1 MTPSGSKLSLGF
13 TKGLPLVLSARARS
27 IWAKSCEDDHGN
39 RQYLQLWQHMEDTG
53 DIALL
58 LWDHFLPDHI
68 KELLSEDL
76 GGVDRAKRLL
86 FFIAVIHDVGKA
98 SPAFVVQCDWLTD
111 RIRQEELGVDPHLRH
126 DAERKYYR
134 HELVGYQT
142 IEDWFERQGFISGTQ
157 SLGHGVASIV
167 AGHHGTSITEDKKTR
182 LNSFAA
188 ERYLGNTQWADIRFE
203 LLDWAAQASAITE
216 DLKQIADRPLRRR
229 SQILLT
235 GVVILADWIASNA
248 YYCPLNQ
255 DPSNDEH
262 PEEHQFDAKQRAKSA
277 WRRLALPKPWHA
289 GANQST
295 PDELFAKRFNLPGAH
310 MRPVQRAAVE
320 MSSSM
325 DEPGLMIIEA
335 NMGEG
340 KTEAAL
346 IAAEILASRFDC
358 GGVYYALPSQATVN
372 AMFTR
377 ILAWIDHLP
386 SSDQIHVASMFLA
399 HGKRELNP
407 DYQRLRERHFDGS
420 AAFQEANGANS
431 ATVVFDDGDDS
442 ESTYQESDEQRL
454 RASVNSWLTGR
465 KKGNL
470 ADFVVGT
477 IDQVLMAGL
486 RSKHVVLRHLAFA
499 GKVVVLDEI
508 HSNTAYMN
516 VYMETVLSWLGA
528 YHVPVVMLSATLPRE
543 RREAFL
549 KAYHLG
555 GQAPEQVE
563 SLAKPAVPEVAKAS
577 RLKQRLQHRLAPGK
591 DGQVFEAGNSVV
603 LDKRYPMVS
612 VASAHSE
619 VVSIA
624 PSSSG
629 RATDIRFHLLDDSD
643 EALVNLVRDK
653 LRSGGCVV
661 IIRNTVKRAQA
672 SYELLRQ
679 HFDVDIQLAHSKFLG
694 FDRARIDRDLIKRFG
709 KDSTPKSRQGIVVA
723 TQVVEQSLDVDF
735 DLMITDLAPID
746 LVLQR
751 VGRLHRHR
759 RGIGESDRPE
769 LLRKAECYITGVGEW
784 KEHDAPLFDPGAEKI
799 YTRYLLMRSLV
810 VLGITPERVREL
822 RIPDDIPQLVQTV
835 YADIPLVPE
844 EWRSS
849 EREAYTLLEKRISN
863 SKDAARWLRIIE
875 AHDARS
881 PFALDDW
888 LDKNIPDPDV
898 DGNKL
903 ARAARASVREGD
915 DSFEVIVLQRNS
927 QGDIEL
933 PVWGDFDDDAPLPA
947 NIGVPEKQQVRDIMS
962 CTLSLSLSSIAY
974 QDMDEVIAAIEQQ
987 CPQRWFEMQQ
997 DRDLSGQLLV
1007 LLDAEGRASYRIE
1020 HKERG
1025 GTITMRI
1032 LRCWYSA
1039 ETGWKAET
1047 DG

>member
-1 MTPSGSKLSLGF
+1 MKPSGPGISPGF
-13 TKGLPLVLSARARS
+13 AKGQPLQLSAKARA
-27 IWAKSCEDDHGN
+27 IWAKSYEDGHGN

-53 DIALL
+53 EIALL
-58 LWDHFLPDHI
+58 LWEQFLPDHI

-76 GGVDRAKRLL
+76 DGVERAKRLL
-86 FFIAVIHDVGKA
+86 YFIAVIHDVGKA

-111 RIRQEELGVDPHLRH
+111 RIRQEGLSVDPHLRH
-126 DAERKYYR
+126 DPERKYYR
-134 HELVGYQT
+134 HELVGYQS
-142 IEDWFERQGFISGTQ
+142 IEDWFERRGFAGSAQ
-157 SLGHGVASIV
+157 SLAHGVASIV
-167 AGHHGTSITEDKKTR
+167 AGHHGTSITEEKKS
-182 LNSFAA
+182 LLASFRR
-188 ERYLGNTQWADIRFE
+188 EQYLGDQQWTDIRVE
-203 LLDWAAQASAITE
+203 LLEWAARAAAITGDFE
-216 DLKQIADRPLRRR
+216 QDADRPLRRR

-235 GVVILADWIASNA
+235 GVVILADWIASNT
-248 YYCPLNQ
+248 YYCPLNH
-255 DPSNDEH
+255 DPSNDDH
-262 PEEHQFDAKQRAKSA
+262 PEEVQFDAKLRANNA
-277 WRRLALPKPWHA
+277 WRSLGLPKPWHA
-289 GANQST
+289 EAHQNT
-295 PDELFAKRFNLPGAH
+295 PDKLFAERFDLPGAH
-310 MRPVQRAAVE
+310 LRPVQRAAVE

-346 IAAEILASRFDC
+346 IAAEILASRFNC

-377 ILAWIDHLP
+377 ILSWIDHLP

-407 DYQRLRERHFDGS
+407 DYQRLREQHFDCS
-420 AAFQEANGANS
+420 ATFRKGRGANS
-431 ATVVFDDGDDS
+431 STVVFDDGDDS
-442 ESTYQESDEQRL
+442 ESTSQESDEERL

-528 YHVPVVMLSATLPRE
+528 YRVPVVMLSATLPQE

-563 SLAKPAVPEVAKAS
+563 SSVKPSVLEVAKAS

-591 DGQVFEAGNSVV
+591 DGQVSDPCKSVD
-603 LDKRYPMVS
+603 LDKRYPLIS
-612 VASAHSE
+612 VASAHRE
-619 VVSIA
+619 VASIA

-661 IIRNTVKRAQA
+661 VIRNTVKRAQA
-672 SYELLRQ
+672 AYELLKQ
-679 HFDVDIQLAHSKFLG
+679 HFDVDIQLAHSRFLG
-694 FDRARIDRDLIKRFG
+694 FDRARIDRNLIKQFG
-709 KDSTPKSRQGIVVA
+709 KDSTPQSRQGIIVA

-759 RGIGESDRPE
+759 RGIAESDRPE
-769 LLRKAECYITGVGEW
+769 PLRKAECYITGVGEW

-799 YTRYLLMRSLV
+799 YTRYLLMRSLAI
-810 VLGITPERVREL
+810 LGVTPERAREF
-822 RIPDDIPQLVQTV
+822 RIPDDIPQLVQSV
-835 YADIPLVPE
+835 YANMPIVPE
-844 EWRSS
+844 EWESA
-849 EREAYTLLEKRISN
+849 EREARAMLEKRISN
-863 SKDAARWLRIIE
+863 SKDAASRLRIIE

-881 PFALDDW
+881 PFVLDDW
-888 LDKNIPDPDV
+888 LNQNIPDPDV
-898 DGNKL
+898 DGNKR

-915 DSFEVIVLQRNS
+915 DSFEVIVLQRNL
-927 QGDIEL
+927 QGDISL
-933 PVWGDFDDDAPLPA
+933 PAWGDFDDDASLPA
-947 NIGVPEKQQVRDIMS
+947 NIGVPDRQQVRDIMS
-962 CTLSLSLSSIAY
+962 CTLSLSLSGIAY

-997 DRDLSGQLLV
+997 DRDLIGQLLV

-1025 GTITMRI
+1025 GTITMRT

-1039 ETGWKAET
+1039 ETGWKVET